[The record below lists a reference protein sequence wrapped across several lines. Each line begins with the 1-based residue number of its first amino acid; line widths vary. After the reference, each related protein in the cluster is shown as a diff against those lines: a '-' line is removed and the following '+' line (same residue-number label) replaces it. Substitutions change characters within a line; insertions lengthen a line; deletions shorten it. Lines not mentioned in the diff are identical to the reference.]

1 MNTKLLMTLSAI
13 FTGALGL
20 SLSFLPKEIDQL
32 LNAEANNSSMLF
44 LQLLSALY
52 LGFAIM
58 NWMAKGSIIG
68 GIYNRPIAIGNFMH
82 FAVGA
87 IALIKIATSI
97 ETHTEIIISLTVI
110 YAIFAVGFAYVFMH
124 NPIKDNQ

>member
-20 SLSFLPKEIDQL
+20 LLSFLPKEIDQL
-32 LNAEANNSSMLF
+32 LNAEANNSSLLF

-58 NWMAKGSIIG
+58 NSMAKGSIIG
-68 GIYNRPIAIGNFMH
+68 GIYNRPLAIGNLMH
-82 FAVGA
+82 FGVGT
-87 IALIKIATSI
+87 IALIKIVKSI
-97 ETHTEIIISLTVI
+97 NIHTEIVISLAVI
-110 YAIFAVGFAYVFMH
+110 YAIFTAGFAYVFIH
-124 NPIKDNQ
+124 NPIKENR